1 MGSCRRRAGRASHG
15 HVLPGLLYQAKEVT
29 LFLMGGRKPMKVFKQ
44 ERKIIRFYF
53 GIVTL
58 VVI

>member
-53 GIVTL
+53 GIVT
-58 VVI
+58 